1 LETFV
6 ITIRSF
12 DGKLLEITIVA
23 PTNDPKTAL
32 RTNMGSFYD
41 EFIADT
47 DPLNDTAQFEEIYSF
62 MHHLKFG
69 LCKMR
74 NNFAGAP
81 LGRLEQLEVYVKDL
95 QEFLKPDK
103 LTAKQ

>member
-1 LETFV
+1 V

-47 DPLNDTAQFEEIYSF
+47 DPLNDTAQFEEI
-62 MHHLKFG
+62 
-69 LCKMR
+69 
-74 NNFAGAP
+74 
-81 LGRLEQLEVYVKDL
+81 
-95 QEFLKPDK
+95 
-103 LTAKQ
+103 